1 MYDQYMNNPL
11 RNEGA
16 NLIKKKVED
25 FLDELFIIENK
36 LDRKI
41 LDNKLEDIDIK
52 K

>member
-11 RNEGA
+11 HNEGA

-41 LDNKLEDIDIK
+41 LDNKLEDIDIEK
-52 K
+52 